1 MPGNR
6 KKGRTHPLSEAFSLL
21 YGVSLTLDYS
31 ATTSNSIS
39 LDTSLWNLIVAV

>member
-6 KKGRTHPLSEAFSLL
+6 KKGRTHPLSEAYSLL
-21 YGVSLTLDYS
+21 NEAALPLDYS